1 MIGEANK
8 LVSDYKFKLKK
19 SEQEVTVLQGSVA
32 RLETQLTRYRIAAE
46 EAEKLE
52 DELKADKR
60 KSQRDVSHS
69 CSLVYVLIY
78 YELNSKTKLTI
89 FLTISK
95 LNPN

>member
-1 MIGEANK
+1 

-19 SEQEVTVLQGSVA
+19 SEQEVSVLQGSVA

-69 CSLVYVLIY
+69 CFDLFLI
-78 YELNSKTKLTI
+78 EFQNQ
-89 FLTISK
+89 
-95 LNPN
+95 N

>member
-1 MIGEANK
+1 

-19 SEQEVTVLQGSVA
+19 SEQEVSVLQGSVA

-69 CSLVYVLIY
+69 FFDLFLI
-78 YELNSKTKLTI
+78 EFQNQ
-89 FLTISK
+89 
-95 LNPN
+95 N

>member
-1 MIGEANK
+1 M
-8 LVSDYKFKLKK
+8 VSDYKFKLKK
-19 SEQEVTVLQGSVA
+19 SEQEVSVLQGSVA

-69 CSLVYVLIY
+69 FFDLFLI
-78 YELNSKTKLTI
+78 EFQNQ
-89 FLTISK
+89 
-95 LNPN
+95 N

>member
-1 MIGEANK
+1 

-19 SEQEVTVLQGSVA
+19 SEQEVSVLQGSVA

-60 KSQRDVSHS
+60 KSQRDVSYS
-69 CSLVYVLIY
+69 
-78 YELNSKTKLTI
+78 
-89 FLTISK
+89 
-95 LNPN
+95 

>member
-19 SEQEVTVLQGSVA
+19 SEQEVSVLQGNVA
-32 RLETQLTRYRIAAE
+32 RLETQLTRYRTAAE

-60 KSQRDVSHS
+60 KSQREV
-69 CSLVYVLIY
+69 CYRVL
-78 YELNSKTKLTI
+78 
-89 FLTISK
+89 FLF
-95 LNPN
+95 